1 MERITV
7 AEEGWFDNG
16 EVAEHGVKIAIAGN
30 FEDAFL
36 GAEGVFDVGVFEA
49 GAEPGGG
56 FEGAFEPGHTGFGG
70 EEIEDDVD
78 GDGVLLGVFAD
89 VELAVAGGGTPVDA
103 AGGVGGEIGAEAV
116 ELVAG
121 AGAAGLDFAF
131 HLREEVLRVGLGFE
145 GGVDED
151 VGMERDAGAAFG
163 EAEGEAGGEFEGVV
177 AEAAAAGEADAG
189 VFGDGFA
196 AGDHG
201 EEDGLRE
208 AVGVDGLEA
217 GGEAGHPTFFVADDE
232 FGHRLF
238 VGKEVF
244 GRVEFDFETG
254 EGEAVDEAGNE
265 EGGHEGGGDEEDEI
279 VGRQE
284 RRGARQN
291 DGEREGETG
300 LCDALIDPRAPG
312 FRRTPPKLP
321 HIVDNTTMDTA
332 PELRR
337 ALHLR
342 HLIFMGLIIIQPTAP
357 MPLFGVV
364 SNKAGGHVVS
374 TVLVAMVGMLLT
386 AISYGRMARVYP
398 SAGSAYTYVGKEIH
412 PTLGFLTG
420 WGLLLDYVINPLICV
435 IWCSKAAG
443 NFLPAV
449 PYAAWTIFFTLVFTW
464 LNLRNIQAAANTHK
478 YLAIVMGV
486 VVAWM
491 LGATAIFVQAHP
503 TDFWKPFYDPAT
515 FTMSTFSAGTA
526 LAVLTYIG
534 FDAISTLSEETVDAE
549 NTIPKATVIVCL
561 LIGILSAI
569 EVYAGQLV
577 WPHGEAF
584 PDVDTAYVYIAGRAG
599 GMWLFHAVNLT
610 LLVATVGSGSGGQMA
625 GARLLFGMGR
635 DNVLPPKFFAR
646 IDAVRQV
653 PAWNVLLIG
662 AISLAGALTLTY
674 ELGAELL
681 NFGAFIGFIGVN
693 LAAFLRAWRAR
704 SAAAIAPACGFLLCL
719 YMWASLSP
727 KSLLL
732 GAAWATIGLVYKL
745 TRK

>member
-1 MERITV
+1 
-7 AEEGWFDNG
+7 
-16 EVAEHGVKIAIAGN
+16 
-30 FEDAFL
+30 
-36 GAEGVFDVGVFEA
+36 
-49 GAEPGGG
+49 
-56 FEGAFEPGHTGFGG
+56 
-70 EEIEDDVD
+70 
-78 GDGVLLGVFAD
+78 
-89 VELAVAGGGTPVDA
+89 
-103 AGGVGGEIGAEAV
+103 
-116 ELVAG
+116 
-121 AGAAGLDFAF
+121 
-131 HLREEVLRVGLGFE
+131 
-145 GGVDED
+145 
-151 VGMERDAGAAFG
+151 
-163 EAEGEAGGEFEGVV
+163 
-177 AEAAAAGEADAG
+177 
-189 VFGDGFA
+189 
-196 AGDHG
+196 
-201 EEDGLRE
+201 
-208 AVGVDGLEA
+208 
-217 GGEAGHPTFFVADDE
+217 
-232 FGHRLF
+232 
-238 VGKEVF
+238 
-244 GRVEFDFETG
+244 
-254 EGEAVDEAGNE
+254 
-265 EGGHEGGGDEEDEI
+265 
-279 VGRQE
+279 
-284 RRGARQN
+284 
-291 DGEREGETG
+291 
-300 LCDALIDPRAPG
+300 
-312 FRRTPPKLP
+312 
-321 HIVDNTTMDTA
+321 MDKA

-374 TVLVAMVGMLLT
+374 TILVAMVGMLLT
-386 AISYGRMARVYP
+386 AISYGRMARLYP

-443 NFLPAV
+443 NLLPAV
-449 PYAAWTIFFTLVFTW
+449 PYLAWTLFFAMLFTW

-478 YLAIVMGV
+478 YLAMAMGV

-491 LGATAIFVQAHP
+491 MGATAVFLRTHP
-503 TDFWKPFYDPAT
+503 ADFFKPFYDPST
-515 FTMSTFSAGTA
+515 FSVSTFSAGTA

-549 NTIPKATVIVCL
+549 NTIPKATVMVCL

-599 GMWLFHAVNLT
+599 GVWLFHAVNLT
-610 LLVATVGSGSGGQMA
+610 LLIATIGSGSGGQMA
-625 GARLLFGMGR
+625 GARLLYGMGR
-635 DNVLPPKFFAR
+635 DNVLPPAFFAR

-662 AISLAGALTLTY
+662 AVSLAGAVTLTY

-693 LAAFLRAWRAR
+693 LAAFLRAWRTR
-704 SAAAIAPACGFLLCL
+704 SWGALAPACGLVLCL

-732 GAAWATIGLVYKL
+732 GVAWAAIGLAYKL